1 MFKKITALLLT
12 VVMLLSFMVGCNG
25 SDDGTVSGDYPVTVE
40 NIEFKKA
47 PQGVVALCDSVADI
61 IVACSLE
68 AKLKGRSDECTQ
80 DELSV
85 LPSVGSKSSPDTS
98 KIIDLDV
105 DLVFADSTLFKD
117 ARQKLENAGI
127 TVVTMKPATD
137 RASLKTLY
145 VNICSILAGQTTGG
159 NRGETAVNNILSTF
173 DDLIVTLESDTTSAL
188 TACYIIDGT
197 LNTIDETSF
206 GNELIKYTKARNVA
220 ESTETSFVDNIKLAN
235 PQYIFCNTG
244 LKDTILEDERFEN
257 VIAVKNDNVYEL
269 DYSYMT
275 RQGQTMIDCV
285 LFMAK
290 IMYPHLATSDSSS
303 EDASVDNSSS
313 NGDTTSSTSVDSG
326 IPDNVTLKYD
336 DENEYVLI
344 LQKRLDEL
352 GYMAYEPTGYFGAST
367 QQAVSDFQF
376 YNYEYLTDGVT
387 GIADP
392 ETIAVLFSSKA
403 YRRPEPLR

>member
-1 MFKKITALLLT
+1 MIKKLTALLLI
-12 VVMLLSFMVGCNG
+12 VVMLLSFMIGCNG
-25 SDDGTVSGDYPVTVE
+25 SNEGTVSGDYPVTVE

-47 PQGVVALCDSVADI
+47 PNSVVALCDSIADI

-98 KIIDLDV
+98 KIIDLNV
-105 DLVFADSTLFKD
+105 DLVFADSTLAKD
-117 ARQKLENAGI
+117 AKQRLENAGI
-127 TVVTMKPATD
+127 TVVTMKPATS
-137 RASLKTLY
+137 RAELKTLY
-145 VNICSILAGQTTGG
+145 INICSILNGKTTGG

-173 DDLIVTLESDTTSAL
+173 DDLIITLESDTTSAL

-197 LNTIDETSF
+197 LNTVNETSF

-220 ESTETSFVDNIKLAN
+220 ESSETSFVDNIKLAN

-244 LKDTILEDERFEN
+244 LKDIILEDERFEN

-269 DYSYMT
+269 DYRYMT
-275 RQGQTMIDCV
+275 RQGQAMIDCV

-303 EDASVDNSSS
+303 NPVSG
-313 NGDTTSSTSVDSG
+313 GDETSSISIDSG

-344 LQKRLDEL
+344 MQKRLDEL

-392 ETIAVLFSSKA
+392 ETIALLFSTTA